1 MPQRLPPAAPLPG
14 DAIALHI
21 GIHKTGTTALQAA
34 LAEARPEL
42 AEHGVLYPG
51 RKTAQHGAAMSI
63 LERPWGWAG
72 KGGKAP
78 NPRVFERIAREA
90 RRHHGRVLISSEQ
103 FCEADD
109 RMATR
114 IVEGLGPDRTHVIVA
129 LRNLG
134 RLLPSSWQQYLKYG
148 RTTTYERWL
157 KTMFDPAYDG
167 SMTPTFWR
175 RNDHGALVTRWTDLL
190 GPDRVTVLVLEE
202 VTDDALFVAFAE
214 LLDVPAGVLTA
225 RMHQSPN
232 RSMSAIESEF
242 LRRVNRAVKDS
253 IDWRDY
259 EDYVRDGVAA
269 TIVAGRRPA
278 PDEPR
283 LHTPDWAL
291 DAAAAR
297 AAVDVAAIRACG
309 ARVLGDLD
317 ALTTRV
323 ASTPPVPRATLD
335 TLSTDAVVEVVANF
349 VRAQSGQPRPKD
361 PWETVRRVRN
371 GIAARLPHR

>member
-1 MPQRLPPAAPLPG
+1 MADRLPPAAPLPG

-34 LAEARPEL
+34 LVDARPEL
-42 AEHGVLYPG
+42 AAHGVLYPG
-51 RKTAQHGAAMSI
+51 RKTAQHGAAMAV
-63 LERPWGWAG
+63 LERPWGWSG

-90 RRHHGRVLISSEQ
+90 RRHRGRVLISSEQ

-109 RMATR
+109 RMAAR
-114 IVEGLGPDRTHVIVA
+114 VVAGLGADRTHVIVA
-129 LRNLG
+129 LRSLG

-157 KTMFDPAYDG
+157 KTMFDPEYDG

-175 RNDHGALVTRWTDLL
+175 RNDHGALVARWTDLL

-202 VTDDALFVAFAE
+202 VAEEALFVAFAE
-214 LLDVPAGVLTA
+214 LLDVPAGVLTS

-232 RSMSAIESEF
+232 RSMSAVETEF

-253 IDWRDY
+253 VDWRDY

-269 TIVAGRRPA
+269 AIVSGRRPA
-278 PDEPR
+278 TDEPR

-291 DAAAAR
+291 DAAAGR
-297 AAVDVAAIRACG
+297 GAADVATIRASG
-309 ARVLGDLD
+309 ARVLGNLD
-317 ALTTRV
+317 ALAVRV
-323 ASTPPVPRATLD
+323 ASTPRVPRSELD
-335 TLSTDAVVEVVANF
+335 TLTTDAVVEVVANY
-349 VRAQSGQPRPKD
+349 VLAQSGKPRPRD
-361 PWETVRRVRN
+361 PWEPVHRVRN
-371 GIAARLPHR
+371 GIAARLPRR

>member
-21 GIHKTGTTALQAA
+21 GIHKTGTTALQSA
-34 LAEARPEL
+34 LADARPEL

-90 RRHHGRVLISSEQ
+90 RRHRGRVLISSEQ

-109 RMATR
+109 RMAAR
-114 IVEGLGPDRTHVIVA
+114 VVDGLGADRTHVIVA

-157 KTMFDPAYDG
+157 KTMFDPEYDG

-175 RNDHGALVTRWTDLL
+175 RNDHGALVTRWTNML
-190 GPDRVTVLVLEE
+190 GPDRVTVLVLED

-214 LLDVPAGVLTA
+214 LLDVPPGVLTS

-232 RSMSAIESEF
+232 RSMSAVESEF

-253 IDWRDY
+253 IDWQDY
-259 EDYVRDGVAA
+259 EDFVRDGVAA
-269 TIVAGRRPA
+269 AIVAGRRPA

-297 AAVDVAAIRACG
+297 AAVHAAAIRASG

-317 ALTTRV
+317 ALTARV

-335 TLSTDAVVEVVANF
+335 ALSTDAVVEVVANS
-349 VRAQSGQPRPKD
+349 VLAQSGQPRPKD
-361 PWETVRRVRN
+361 PWETARRVRN

>member
-1 MPQRLPPAAPLPG
+1 MADRLPPAAPLQG

-34 LAEARPEL
+34 LADARPEL
-42 AEHGVLYPG
+42 AAHGVLYPG
-51 RKTAQHGAAMSI
+51 RKTAQHGAAMAV
-63 LERPWGWAG
+63 LERPWGWSG

-78 NPRVFERIAREA
+78 NPRVFERIARES
-90 RRHHGRVLISSEQ
+90 RRHRGRVLISSEQ

-109 RMATR
+109 RMAAR
-114 IVEGLGPDRTHVIVA
+114 VVAGLGADRTHVIVA

-157 KTMFDPAYDG
+157 KTMFDPSYDG

-175 RNDHGALVTRWTDLL
+175 RNDHGALVARWTDLL

-202 VTDDALFVAFAE
+202 VAEEALFVAFAE
-214 LLDVPAGVLTA
+214 MLDVPAGVLTS

-232 RSMSAIESEF
+232 RSMSAVETEF
-242 LRRVNRAVKDS
+242 LRRVNRAVKDTV
-253 IDWRDY
+253 DWRDY

-269 TIVAGRRPA
+269 AIVSGRRPA
-278 PDEPR
+278 SDEPR

-291 DAAAAR
+291 DAAAGR
-297 AAVDVAAIRACG
+297 GAADVATIRASG

-317 ALTTRV
+317 ALAVRV
-323 ASTPPVPRATLD
+323 ASTPPVPRSALD
-335 TLSTDAVVEVVANF
+335 TLTTDAVVEVVANY
-349 VRAQSGQPRPKD
+349 VLAQSGRPRPRD
-361 PWETVRRVRN
+361 PWEPVHRVRN
-371 GIAARLPHR
+371 GIAARLPRR

>member
-1 MPQRLPPAAPLPG
+1 MPDRLPPAAPLPA

-42 AEHGVLYPG
+42 AARGVLYPG
-51 RKTAQHGAAMSI
+51 RKTAHHGAAMTV

-78 NPRVFERIAREA
+78 DPHYFDRLAREA
-90 RRHHGRVLISSEQ
+90 RGHRGRVLLSSEQ

-109 RMATR
+109 RAAAR
-114 IVEGLGPDRTHVIVA
+114 VVAGLGADRTHVIVA

-148 RTTTYERWL
+148 RITTYQRWL
-157 KTMFDPAYDG
+157 ETMFDPAYDG

-175 RNDHGALVTRWTDLL
+175 RNDHGTVVARWVDLL
-190 GPDRVTVLVLEE
+190 GPDRVTVLVLED

-214 LLDVPAGVLTA
+214 LLDVPPETLTT
-225 RMHQSPN
+225 RMDRSPN
-232 RSMSAIESEF
+232 RSMTAAESEV
-242 LRRVNRAVKDS
+242 LRRLNKAVKGS
-253 IDWRDY
+253 LEWRDY
-259 EDYVRDGVAA
+259 EELVRDGVATA
-269 TIVAGRRPA
+269 MVSGRRPG

-291 DAAAAR
+291 DAAAERGAR
-297 AAVDVAAIRACG
+297 DVATIRASG
-309 ARVLGDLD
+309 ARVLGPLD
-317 ALTTRV
+317 ALATRIG
-323 ASTPPVPRATLD
+323 STPPVDRATLD
-335 TLSTDAVVEVVANF
+335 SLSTDAVVEVLAAAILA
-349 VRAQSGQPRPKD
+349 RAGGPRPRD
-361 PWETVRRVRN
+361 RWALVHRLRNRV
-371 GIAARLPHR
+371 AASLPSR

>member
-1 MPQRLPPAAPLPG
+1 MADRLPPAAPLPG

-34 LAEARPEL
+34 LADARPEL
-42 AEHGVLYPG
+42 AAHGVLYPG
-51 RKTAQHGAAMSI
+51 RRTAQHGAAMAV
-63 LERPWGWAG
+63 LERPWGWSG

-90 RRHHGRVLISSEQ
+90 RRHRGRVLISSEQ

-109 RMATR
+109 RMAAR
-114 IVEGLGPDRTHVIVA
+114 VVAGLGADRTHVIVA

-157 KTMFDPAYDG
+157 TTMFDPAYDG

-175 RNDHGALVTRWTDLL
+175 RNDHGALVARWADLL
-190 GPDRVTVLVLEE
+190 GPDRVTVLVLEDVAE
-202 VTDDALFVAFAE
+202 EALFVAFAE
-214 LLDVPAGVLTA
+214 MLDVPTGVLTA

-232 RSMSAIESEF
+232 RSMTAVETEF

-259 EDYVRDGVAA
+259 EDYVRDGIAA
-269 TIVAGRRPA
+269 AVVSGRRPGS
-278 PDEPR
+278 DEPR

-291 DAAAAR
+291 DAAAER
-297 AAVDVAAIRACG
+297 GAAHAAAIRATG
-309 ARVLGDLD
+309 ARVLGDLAGLAVRLD
-317 ALTTRV
+317 
-323 ASTPPVPRATLD
+323 STPSVPKAALAA
-335 TLSTDAVVEVVANF
+335 LPTDAVVEVVANY
-349 VRAQSGQPRPKD
+349 VLAQSGKPRPRD
-361 PWETVRRVRN
+361 PWEPVHRVRN
-371 GIAARLPHR
+371 GIAARLPRR

>member
-1 MPQRLPPAAPLPG
+1 MAERLQPAAPLPG

-42 AEHGVLYPG
+42 RQRGVLYPG
-51 RKTAQHGAAMSI
+51 RKPAHLGAAMTI

-78 NPRVFERIAREA
+78 DPHYFDRLAREA
-90 RRHHGRVLISSEQ
+90 RGHRGRVLISSEQ

-109 RMATR
+109 RQAAR
-114 IVEGLGPDRTHVIVA
+114 VVAGLGADRLHIIVA

-157 KTMFDPAYDG
+157 KAMFDPAQG
-167 SMTPTFWR
+167 SSMTPTFWR
-175 RNDHGALVTRWTDLL
+175 RNDHGAVVARWVDLL
-190 GPDRVTVLVLEE
+190 GPERVTVLILED
-202 VTDDALFVAFAE
+202 VTEDALFVTFAE
-214 LLDVPAGVLTA
+214 LLDVPSSVLTSH
-225 RMHQSPN
+225 MHRSPN
-232 RSMSAIESEF
+232 RSMTAVESEV
-242 LRRVNRAVKDS
+242 LRRLNKAVKGA

-259 EDYVRDGVAA
+259 EDLVRDVIAA
-269 TIVAGRRPA
+269 AIVAGRRPG

-291 DAAAAR
+291 DAAAEHGTW
-297 AAVDVAAIRACG
+297 DVARIRASG
-309 ARVLGDLD
+309 ARVLGNLD
-317 ALTTRV
+317 ALGQRV
-323 ASTPPVPRATLD
+323 PSTPPVDPQLLD
-335 TLSTDAVVEVVANF
+335 NLATDAVVEVLASAVLA
-349 VRAQSGQPRPKD
+349 RSGAPRPRD
-361 PWETVRRVRN
+361 PWRVVHRVRN
-371 GIAARLPHR
+371 GVAARMPRR